1 MHNQS
6 SRICT
11 HELGEHLALPY
22 ALRMTSTLAANI
34 KALRMSLGLSQQA
47 FADRLRVQQ
56 SYISK
61 WENGTVVPQGDS
73 IAALATMAGCSFE
86 DFKATPL
93 GQGASKPSDQ
103 PKLRSVDSG
112 ETAPVTRLDLS
123 YSMGPGADLDSSYVD
138 GEAFE
143 FDIGFLRSMTVTPPD
158 RIRIVDGIG
167 DSMQPTLHDR
177 DLLFIDINQRDL
189 NAQDRIWAIWLFGL
203 GAVKRLRAVG
213 PDRVLVISD
222 NPDVA
227 NQEVSR
233 TDILIHG
240 RVIGSIKRH

>member
-1 MHNQS
+1 MHTKS
-6 SRICT
+6 TALFPR
-11 HELGEHLALPY
+11 ELGASAEPDY
-22 ALRMTSTLAANI
+22 ALRMTNVLAANI
-34 KALRMSLGLSQQA
+34 RKLRRDLGLNQAA
-47 FADRLRVQQ
+47 FAALVGAGQPNV
-56 SYISK
+56 SK
-61 WENGTVVPQGDS
+61 WEAGTYAPTGDS
-73 IAALATMAGCSFE
+73 LAAMANLANVSFD
-86 DFKATPL
+86 DFKSRPL
-93 GQGASKPSDQ
+93 GSVASMSDQ
-103 PKLRSVDSG
+103 PRLKSVDSG

-177 DLLFIDINQRDL
+177 DLLFIDVNQRDL

-222 NPDVA
+222 NPDVD